1 MRLLLFLMPILFL
14 MACESRVSLD
24 ESELKSEEEV
34 SEAET
39 EEFESEEQESE
50 EQESEEQES
59 EDSSSSKGSSSSSSK
74 KKSSSSSRDLSRSS
88 SSSLQNASFW
98 KEDTSKIK
106 KLDEFPIDTAEGL
119 TIRHY
124 AYVTDYA
131 DGRLVPEMREKF
143 GDDLSNIVVVYDSTE
158 YCHVVYKSTGLI
170 TATAVHELEEQTY
183 VLLNQADSLLFW
195 ETFGCSELSWNGCVR
210 RGRGY
215 KEKIMVGNE
224 LYYYSEDSHFQE
236 LVQLKDS
243 FVYRWLIMRPDY
255 RDSMQWKGWDKS
267 LFAND
272 SIVTF
277 ISADTLFIEKYN
289 LKITDDEMTWVFEN
303 ETCTQTGHEW
313 DTSGSIEH
321 SCEDFEEFYNEAI
334 PCIQRN
340 MGVSSDVYPRLCRK
354 ANKTYSDKV
363 WCILDK
369 D

>member
-39 EEFESEEQESE
+39 EELESEEQKSEEQESE

-158 YCHVVYKSTGLI
+158 YWSSLIFFHQSPCVMKKS
-170 TATAVHELEEQTY
+170 
-183 VLLNQADSLLFW
+183 
-195 ETFGCSELSWNGCVR
+195 
-210 RGRGY
+210 
-215 KEKIMVGNE
+215 
-224 LYYYSEDSHFQE
+224 
-236 LVQLKDS
+236 
-243 FVYRWLIMRPDY
+243 
-255 RDSMQWKGWDKS
+255 
-267 LFAND
+267 
-272 SIVTF
+272 
-277 ISADTLFIEKYN
+277 
-289 LKITDDEMTWVFEN
+289 
-303 ETCTQTGHEW
+303 
-313 DTSGSIEH
+313 
-321 SCEDFEEFYNEAI
+321 
-334 PCIQRN
+334 
-340 MGVSSDVYPRLCRK
+340 
-354 ANKTYSDKV
+354 
-363 WCILDK
+363 
-369 D
+369 